1 MRLSRSERVESS
13 GVIIL
18 ILFCWLSDIIT
29 KHYPARW
36 RMQISDLYIY
46 KVAHR
51 VQVQREMGVRREEE
65 SHFIIERL
73 QSSLTRKVKLIT
85 PIHHVARRIPFIAS
99 WYNVL

>member
-13 GVIIL
+13 GVIIP

-46 KVAHR
+46 TKWRTACKCGEKWVC
-51 VQVQREMGVRREEE
+51 
-65 SHFIIERL
+65 
-73 QSSLTRKVKLIT
+73 
-85 PIHHVARRIPFIAS
+85 VARKRVILLLRDFNLP
-99 WYNVL
+99 LPGR